1 MPLRLCLPAA
11 LIGRG
16 LAWQPCNDMGMQLM
30 RPLLSLPAFLYMTK
44 RTSDCQDPP
53 DGGCQQDCAQQC
65 VEYEGGISPTWRQC
79 SDNRTRQGAIINLMP
94 HHLRCKGA
102 FNVKAYQAGT
112 GRQAKKKLMKGL
124 TCLECEAGRR
134 GRDF

>member
-65 VEYEGGISPTWRQC
+65 VEYEGGNLTNMAAMFRQQ
-79 SDNRTRQGAIINLMP
+79 NKTRSHN
-94 HHLRCKGA
+94 
-102 FNVKAYQAGT
+102 
-112 GRQAKKKLMKGL
+112 
-124 TCLECEAGRR
+124 
-134 GRDF
+134 